1 MLLTEA
7 FNYTKLSR
15 KDAETGRV
23 YVCPDGRLVPSVTTV
38 LDKTKS
44 EEKKQAL
51 QNWRKRVGVKEAAAI
66 TTAAAGR
73 GTTMHKF
80 LERYMLGEDIKPGS
94 NLVQKQAFDMAN
106 VIIETMLR
114 PNVTEIWGL
123 ETSLYFP
130 GLYAGTT
137 DCVGIWQ
144 GMPAIIDF
152 KQTNKPKK
160 EEWIEDYYLQL
171 AAYATAHNEVY
182 GTKIDQGVVLM
193 CSGDLQGQT
202 FVLGNNRFS
211 EYADKWWDRVEQ
223 YYRER

>member
-1 MLLTEA
+1 MLLKES

-15 KDAETGRV
+15 SEGEAGRL
-23 YVCPDGRLVPSVTTV
+23 YVCPDGSRVPSVTTV
-38 LDKTKS
+38 LDRTKS

-51 QNWRKRVGVKEAAAI
+51 TNWRKRVGPKEATAI

-106 VIIETMLR
+106 VIIETMLK

-137 DCVGIWQ
+137 DCVGMWQ
-144 GMPAIIDF
+144 GRPAIIDF

-182 GTKIDQGVVLM
+182 GTSIDQGVVLM

-202 FVLGNNRFS
+202 FVLGNNRFA
-211 EYADKWWDRVEQ
+211 EYSDKWWDRVEQ

>member
-1 MLLTEA
+1 MLLTET

>member
-1 MLLTEA
+1 
-7 FNYTKLSR
+7 
-15 KDAETGRV
+15 
-23 YVCPDGRLVPSVTTV
+23 
-38 LDKTKS
+38 
-44 EEKKQAL
+44 
-51 QNWRKRVGVKEAAAI
+51 
-66 TTAAAGR
+66 
-73 GTTMHKF
+73 
-80 LERYMLGEDIKPGS
+80 
-94 NLVQKQAFDMAN
+94 MAN
-106 VIIETMLR
+106 VIIETMLK

-137 DCVGIWQ
+137 DCVGMWQ
-144 GMPAIIDF
+144 GRPAIIDF

-182 GTKIDQGVVLM
+182 GTSIDQGVVLM

-202 FVLGNNRFS
+202 FVLGNNRFA
-211 EYADKWWDRVEQ
+211 EYSDKWWDRVEQ

>member
-15 KDAETGRV
+15 TDTGAGRL
-23 YVCPDGRLVPSVTTV
+23 YLCPDGSKVPSVTTV
-38 LDKTKS
+38 LDKTKT

-51 QNWRKRVGVKEAAAI
+51 QNWRKRVGDKEATAI

-80 LERYMLGEDIKPGS
+80 LERYMLGESITPGS
-94 NLVQKQAFDMAN
+94 NHVQKQAYSMAQ
-106 VIIETMLR
+106 VIIETMLK

-123 ETSLYFP
+123 ETGLYFP

-144 GMPAIIDF
+144 GSPAIIDF
-152 KQTNKPKK
+152 KQTNRPKK

-182 GTKIDQGVVLM
+182 GTKIEQGVVLM

-211 EYADKWWDRVEQ
+211 EYSDKWWDRVEQ

>member
-1 MLLTEA
+1 MLLTET

-66 TTAAAGR
+66 TTAVAGR

-80 LERYMLGEDIKPGS
+80 LELYMLGEDIKPGS